1 MKGMDWKRAAM
12 VLAVALL
19 TACGMDS
26 TAPTTPLQ
34 PSDADRSL
42 LGFLTRVRPLN
53 RSVALEQELE
63 VSAVIGVRGGSLA
76 IPETGFEL
84 KVPAGAVTR
93 DTRFVVRALPG
104 KAVAYEFEPHG
115 TVFRRSLTAS
125 QSLDDT
131 KPELGVLRGAYFPDR
146 SLISPS
152 GATALVSELLGG
164 VTNLLQHSFTWRI
177 DHFSGYIV
185 AW

>member
-1 MKGMDWKRAAM
+1 MKRIEWKRAAM
-12 VLAVALL
+12 IVVVSLL

-26 TAPTTPLQ
+26 SAPTAPLQ
-34 PSDADRSL
+34 PADADRSL

-53 RSVALEQELE
+53 RYVALDDEIE
-63 VSAVIGVRGGSLA
+63 VAQVIGSRGGTIA
-76 IPETGFEL
+76 IPETGFRL
-84 KVPAGAVTR
+84 TVPAGAVTR
-93 DTRFVVRALPG
+93 DTRFVVRALTG

-115 TVFRRSLTAS
+115 TVFRRSLVAT
-125 QSLDDT
+125 QSLDGT
-131 KPELGVLRGAYFPDR
+131 KPELGILKGAYFPDR

-152 GATALVSELLGG
+152 GSLALVSELLGG
-164 VTNLLQHSFTWRI
+164 VTDLLTHSFTWRI

>member
-1 MKGMDWKRAAM
+1 M
-12 VLAVALL
+12 VMAVALL
-19 TACGMDS
+19 TACGTDS
-26 TAPTTPLQ
+26 SAPTAPLQ
-34 PSDADRSL
+34 PADADRSL

-53 RSVALEQELE
+53 RYVALDDEIE
-63 VSAVIGVRGGSLA
+63 VSAVIGSRGGTLS

-84 KVPAGAVTR
+84 TVPSGAVTR

-115 TVFRRSLTAS
+115 TVFRRSLTAK
-125 QSLDDT
+125 QSLDGT
-131 KPELGVLRGAYFPDR
+131 KPELGLLRGAYFPDR

-152 GATALVSELLGG
+152 GASALVSELLGG
-164 VTNLLQHSFTWRI
+164 ITNLLNHSFTWRI